1 MESFDFLPCLC
12 FPCSAAGGL
21 VDGGVESYDA
31 AHCAEFSNDALA
43 CRAVSR
49 VYTHAIDHDGNGIRS
64 RNLVKLEWDQ
74 KRPYRVDCP
83 SSCEQY
89 KKGIRSEYSTL
100 GRVAQ
105 GQWNHSCYFRGK
117 APEIFTFCAISC

>member
-1 MESFDFLPCLC
+1 MESFDFLPCSC
-12 FPCSAAGGL
+12 FPCSATGGL
-21 VDGGVESYDA
+21 VDGGVEGCDV
-31 AHCAEFSNDALA
+31 AHCAEVGNDALA
-43 CRAVSR
+43 CRTVSH
-49 VYTHAIDHDGNGIRS
+49 VCTHAIDHDGNGIRS

-89 KKGIRSEYSTL
+89 KKGPRSEYSTL

-105 GQWNHSCYFRGK
+105 G
-117 APEIFTFCAISC
+117 